1 MLGVFDAQAFPEYY
15 LLLALFL
22 IPWPIYKKRRTF
34 SNNYTLVKSMNEII
48 NCVAYANGRRS
59 GEVQL
64 SKVHEVL
71 EDPGQFVWIGLH
83 EPSEDVLQR
92 VQEEFH
98 LHDLAI
104 EDAHHAHQRAKIEI
118 YGDSL
123 FIVLRT
129 AQTNEQYQIEFGETH
144 FFVGKNFIVSV
155 RHGSSVAYTEVRSRC
170 EAMPELLSKGHGFVL
185 YAIMDFIVDRYFPV
199 VHDME
204 KRLETIED
212 KIFKERPSRQTTEQ
226 IYQLKRELLEVKRA
240 VSPLIDICSRL
251 MRFDIK
257 AISVDTQPY
266 FRDIYD
272 HVVRINEIVENT
284 RELLNTALEANFS
297 LISIAQNDTSK
308 KFAGWAA
315 IFAVP
320 TMVAGFWGMNFRFI
334 PETDWQYGF
343 YMVIAGTIAI
353 CTLLFVLFRRSGWL

>member
-1 MLGVFDAQAFPEYY
+1 M
-15 LLLALFL
+15 
-22 IPWPIYKKRRTF
+22 K
-34 SNNYTLVKSMNEII
+34 EII

-59 GEVQL
+59 ADVEL
-64 SKVHEVL
+64 KRVHEVL
-71 EDPGQFVWIGLH
+71 KDVNQFVWIGLH
-83 EPSEDVLQR
+83 EPSEEVLQR
-92 VQEEFH
+92 VQEEFN

-104 EDAHHAHQRAKIEI
+104 EDAHRAHQRAKIEL

-123 FIVLRT
+123 FVVLRT
-129 AQTNEQYQIEFGETH
+129 AQMNQQHHIEFGETH
-144 FFVGKNFIVSV
+144 FFVGKNFIVVV
-155 RHGSSVAYTEVRSRC
+155 RHGSTVAYTEVRSRC
-170 EAMPELLSKGHGFVL
+170 EAMPELLSKGQGFVL
-185 YAIMDFIVDRYFPV
+185 YAIIDFIVDRYFPV
-199 VHDME
+199 VQDME
-204 KRLETIED
+204 QELEIIED
-212 KIFKERPSRQTTEQ
+212 KIFKEKPSRHTTEQ

-257 AISVDTQPY
+257 SISADTQPY

-272 HVVRINEIVENT
+272 HVVRINEMVDNT

-297 LISIAQNDTSK
+297 LISISQNDTSK

-334 PETDWQYGF
+334 PETEWQYGF
-343 YMVIAGTIAI
+343 YTVIFGTISI
-353 CTLLFVLFRRSGWL
+353 CILLYVLFRRSGWL